1 MVRMKLGQ
9 HTLLS
14 AFQHILRYLVAEPY
28 TWLFFCFFQPARFR
42 TEYEQQGYLKRTI
55 LILRLIL
62 PLFLL
67 SYPFAVAVQVLLS
80 GCFLSCNFTESS
92 SIRMNLLLFTGQ
104 ATVLGI
110 GSGMVAGVLGDIG
123 LGIVLSIALGI
134 TGITVGNVDMG
145 LAKGVAVAV
154 VLGLVGG
161 TGRGQRWGIMGGII
175 GSFVGGLAWAI
186 ASSLARGTIKGAIGG
201 VLVAVAFLA
210 SYLLGYYRLLLYP
223 VSGPSAFWAYRAS
236 RKNPLRVFAH
246 LHSSSIYWDECVFL
260 PLPHLRRILLI
271 AVEQD
276 VQLALKET
284 AFIIDERPQQR
295 HAALRTW
302 LEVVLHDMEMRESIR
317 DIARTVQR
325 LGEVLPQELTLVNPR
340 WVTPIARLADASRE
354 AARYCGPLSWQAR
367 RNAIEAMLAHLE
379 RIYPNTAFPDTR
391 LNTLLG
397 KIITNWRAAAKYEQ
411 KKLEQG
417 SERVGQI
424 DNPYNAGQVLK
435 PHDPLFVG
443 RRDVVRQL
451 SESLSGG
458 NLHPTFLLN
467 GERRMGKSSTLKQL
481 PNLLGAAYLPIV
493 YDLQARGVSSSID
506 VLLGKLA
513 EEIYKAVSIRGM
525 LLEKLERAQ
534 LREALHRNDAT
545 AYLLFDEWLDRLE
558 KVLERE
564 DRTVLLLFDEFE
576 KLEEAGLAGY
586 LNLNL
591 LLDWFR
597 STVQN
602 RSRIALLFSGV
613 RTFGE
618 IGVNWAGYFVN
629 AKTLKVSFL
638 QPTEARHLIMHP
650 TPNFPSQEIFGEGV
664 VEEIIHVTG
673 CHPFLVQAV
682 CLELIEHLNAEN
694 LQRAEIHD
702 VTTAVTSTL
711 DNWWDT
717 YFRDL
722 WERSDREQRICLAI
736 LSLAKECDVLSI
748 AQQSN
753 LDEQTVR
760 WTLQTLL
767 KRDLVLF
774 EKSVYRIAAPI
785 FIKWVER
792 ST

>member
-1 MVRMKLGQ
+1 MVRLKFGQ
-9 HTLLS
+9 QTFFS
-14 AFQHILRYLVAEPY
+14 AFQPTWRYLVAEPY

-42 TEYEQQGYLKRTI
+42 TAYEQQGFWKRTV

-67 SYPFAVAVQVLLS
+67 AYPLAVAVQVLLS
-80 GCFLSCNFTESS
+80 GCLLSCNGIETS
-92 SIRMNLLLFTGQ
+92 SISMPMLLLIGQ
-104 ATVLGI
+104 ATALGI
-110 GSGMVAGVLGDIG
+110 GSGLVVGVLGDME
-123 LGIVLSIALGI
+123 LGMVLSMALGI
-134 TGITVGNVDMG
+134 TGITVGNVDVG

-161 TGRGQRWGIMGGII
+161 TGKGRRWGIMGGTV
-175 GSFVGGLAWAI
+175 GSLVGGLAWAI
-186 ASSLARGTIKGAIGG
+186 ASSLARGTIQGALGA
-201 VLVAVAFLA
+201 VLVAAAFLV

-223 VSGPSAFWAYRAS
+223 VSGPSALWAYRAS
-236 RKNPLRVFAH
+236 RRNPLQVFAH
-246 LHSSSIYWDECVFL
+246 LHTSSLYWDECVFL
-260 PLPHLRRILLI
+260 PLPYLRQTLLI

-284 AFIIDERPQQR
+284 TFILDERPQQR
-295 HAALRTW
+295 LAALRTS

-317 DIARTVQR
+317 DIARTAQR
-325 LGEVLPQELTLVNPR
+325 LAEVLPQDATLIDPG

-354 AARYCGPLSWQAR
+354 AARYCGPLSWQTR
-367 RNAIEAMLAHLE
+367 RTALEAMFAHLE
-379 RIYPNTAFPDTR
+379 RIYPHTAFSDTR
-391 LNTLLG
+391 LNTLLE
-397 KIITNWRAAAKYEQ
+397 KVVTTWRAAAKYEQ
-411 KKLEQG
+411 EKLEQG

-424 DNPYNAGQVLK
+424 DNPYNPGQVLK
-435 PHDPLFVG
+435 LHDPLFVG
-443 RRDVVRQL
+443 RRDVVRHL
-451 SESLSGG
+451 SESLSRGT
-458 NLHPTFLLN
+458 HRPTFLLN

-493 YDLQARGVSSSID
+493 YDLQVRGVSSSID

-513 EEIYKAVSIRGM
+513 EEIYKTVSRRGM
-525 LLEKLERAQ
+525 FIEKLERAQ
-534 LREALHRNDAT
+534 LREALYRNDAT

-558 KVLERE
+558 TVLERE
-564 DRTVLLLFDEFE
+564 ERTVLLLFDEFE
-576 KLEEAGLAGY
+576 KLEEAALAGY

-602 RSRIALLFSGV
+602 RSHVALLFSGA

-618 IGVNWAGYFVN
+618 MGVNWAGYFVN

-638 QPTEARHLIMHP
+638 QPAEAHHLITHP
-650 TPNFPSQEIFGEGV
+650 TPNFLSQEMFGEGV
-664 VEEIIHVTG
+664 VEEIMQVTG

-682 CLELIEHLNAEN
+682 CSELIEHLNTEN
-694 LQRAEIHD
+694 RLRAEIQD

-722 WERSDREQRICLAI
+722 WDRSDQEQRTCLTT
-736 LSLAKECDVLSI
+736 LSLAKACDVLSLT
-748 AQQSN
+748 QQTH
-753 LDEQTVR
+753 LDEQAVR
-760 WTLQTLL
+760 RTLQTLL
-767 KRDLVLF
+767 KRDLVLC
-774 EKSVYRIAAPI
+774 EKSAYRIVAPI
-785 FIKWVER
+785 FSQWVER